1 MSAFFQDLRYALRAA
16 IANPGFA
23 AAAVCSIAIGIGANT
38 TLFSV
43 ANALLLNPL
52 PYADADRL
60 AILWNRSP
68 GLNIAED
75 WFSTA
80 QYFDI
85 KNGHSGFEDVAI
97 AIGGND
103 NLTGDGEPERIGTIR
118 MSSNLLPMLGVRP
131 ALGELLRQAD
141 DVPGQTGK
149 ALLGYSTW
157 VRRYGSDPR
166 VLGRSLVINGQTY
179 VISGVLPATFSL
191 PREVMPTL
199 NGAEDAE
206 IVLPLPLAP
215 DAVTFRGR
223 EDYNILGKLKP
234 GVSEQSAQVE
244 MDAITARLCQQHPDL
259 YPANGGLTF
268 DIVPLREQV
277 VGDVRQSLLVLV
289 AAVACVLLI
298 ACANVANL
306 LLSRAL
312 ARQKEIAVRASLGA
326 GRARI
331 VRQLLTE
338 SLVLALAGG
347 VLGLVLA
354 LWGVD
359 QMRSMGQGSVPRL
372 REIGIDFDVLLFT
385 LTISLISGLVFGLAP
400 ALRVSR
406 VDLQGQLRDAART
419 TAGAGAMWAR
429 GQQTRQILVIAE
441 LALSV
446 MLLVGAALLVRS
458 FLRLLDVPPGFNPT
472 QTLTLE
478 LSMIGRRYG
487 DAETVIQ
494 TYRRI
499 WERIASLPGVNVSG
513 AVSALPLSQMFAWGP
528 ITVEGRAPQPGEA
541 FINVDQRFVGGDYFQ
556 AMEIPLLRGR
566 FFNDQDLRS
575 NQRVTLIEQRM
586 ADQLWPGEDPLGRR
600 IKTGGNDSK
609 SPWINVVGVV
619 GNIKQYTLDGDS
631 RMAMYLAHTQYP
643 VRAMN
648 LVLRSGQDPAMLTA
662 AVRQQ
667 LRDIDPDLPIYRVRT
682 MDQRV
687 EESLARRRF
696 AMVLLGLFAAIALGL
711 ASLGIYG
718 VMAYLV
724 AQGMREL
731 GIRLAL
737 GATPRQ
743 IRRLV
748 VGGGMSVAAAGIA
761 LGLIGAWMASGV
773 MRALLFEVD
782 ARDPITFIAI
792 PVLLAAVALLACYL
806 PARSAMRID
815 PAICLRAE

>member
-1 MSAFFQDLRYALRAA
+1 MGSILQDVRYAWRTAA
-16 IANPGFA
+16 ANPGFA

-43 ANALLLNPL
+43 ANALLVTPL

-60 AILWNRSP
+60 AIIWNRSP
-68 GLNIAED
+68 GLNITED

-85 KNGHSGFEDVAI
+85 KNGHSGFEEVAI

-118 MSSNLLPMLGVRP
+118 MSANLLPMLGARP
-131 ALGELLRQAD
+131 ALGELLSPSD

-149 ALLGYSTW
+149 ALLGYRTW
-157 VRRYGSDPR
+157 VRRYGADPR
-166 VLGRSLVINGQTY
+166 VLGRTLVINGQNY
-179 VISGVLPATFSL
+179 VIHGVLPESFSL

-223 EDYNILGKLKP
+223 EDYNVLAKLKQ
-234 GVSEQSAQVE
+234 GVSVEQAQAE
-244 MDAITARLCQQHPDL
+244 MDALTGRLRQAHPDL
-259 YPANGGLTF
+259 YPPNGGLTF
-268 DIVPLREQV
+268 DLVPLQEQV

-338 SLVLALAGG
+338 SVMLALAGG
-347 VLGLVLA
+347 AVGLVLA

-359 QMRSMGQGSVPRL
+359 QMRTMGQGSVPRL
-372 REIGIDFDVLLFT
+372 REIGVDADVLVFT
-385 LTISLISGLVFGLAP
+385 FAISIVSGLVFGLAP

-419 TAGAGAMWAR
+419 MAGAGALWAR
-429 GQQTRQILVIAE
+429 GQQTRRLLVVAE

-446 MLLVGAALLVRS
+446 MLLVGAGLLIRS
-458 FLRLLDVPPGFNPT
+458 FARLLDVPPGFNPT
-472 QTLTLE
+472 HTLTLE

-494 TYRRI
+494 TYRQI
-499 WERIASLPGVNVSG
+499 WERMKSLPGVSVSG

-528 ITVEGRAPQPGEA
+528 ITVEGRAAQPGEA

-556 AMEIPLLRGR
+556 AMEIPLARGR
-566 FFNDQDLRS
+566 FFNEQDIRA
-575 NQRVTLIEQRM
+575 NPRVTIIEQRM
-586 ADQLWPGEDPLGRR
+586 AEQLWPGQDPIGRR
-600 IKTGGNDSK
+600 LKTGGSDSH
-609 SPWINVVGVV
+609 
-619 GNIKQYTLDGDS
+619 D
-631 RMAMYLAHTQYP
+631 P
-643 VRAMN
+643 VDHGGWCR
-648 LVLRSGQDPAMLTA
+648 RQRE
-662 AVRQQ
+662 AVH
-667 LRDIDPDLPIYRVRT
+667 
-682 MDQRV
+682 
-687 EESLARRRF
+687 AGRRF
-696 AMVLLGLFAAIALGL
+696 AHGDVSRACAVSRSRDEPGAAK
-711 ASLGIYG
+711 
-718 VMAYLV
+718 
-724 AQGMREL
+724 R
-731 GIRLAL
+731 
-737 GATPRQ
+737 ATPGDLDGCRQ
-743 IRRLV
+743 AGVARGRSGSAVLSGPHHGAA
-748 VGGGMSVAAAGIA
+748 GGRIAGAPPVRHAAA
-761 LGLIGAWMASGV
+761 
-773 MRALLFEVD
+773 RALR
-782 ARDPITFIAI
+782 RDRPW
-792 PVLLAAVALLACYL
+792 PGVAWH
-806 PARSAMRID
+806 
-815 PAICLRAE
+815 LRRDGVSGCAGYA